1 MNEQNEQNEQIK
13 KLIDNVQ
20 HGAANLAEQTAQQA
34 QQLPGDIGDKVSSA
48 MSNVAQTLREIAP
61 EDLVHTTQERAQ
73 ELGKQA
79 QEAINQLGSTVNKQA
94 DQATRSA
101 GEVLDDTADKLRT
114 LAPESGPAKDIVNN
128 VASSVEASGSYL
140 REQGSGGIVGFVQR
154 NPIPFALG
162 VIALAV
168 AIIRPWRRAR

>member
-1 MNEQNEQNEQIK
+1 MSEQNEQPDQIK

-20 HGAANLAEQTAQQA
+20 QSAANLAEQTAQQA
-34 QQLPGDIGDKVSSA
+34 QQLPGEIGGKVSSA
-48 MSNVAQTLREIAP
+48 INNVAQTLRDITP

-73 ELGKQA
+73 DLTKQA
-79 QEAINQLGSTVNKQA
+79 QENINNLSHSVGNQA
-94 DQATRSA
+94 DQVTRSA

-114 LAPESGPAKDIVNN
+114 LAPEEGPAKDLVNN
-128 VASSVEASGSYL
+128 IASTVESGGTYL
-140 REQGSGGIVGFVQR
+140 REHGSSGIVGFIQR

-168 AIIRPWRRAR
+168 AIVRPWRRGH